1 MWKLWLSFKRVQT
14 CTATIIII
22 TTIFLLLI
30 KKSKHLTSNHL
41 LFTTLCASYFT
52 YEISFKLNKYLARC
66 ILLYL
71 FYRSNNQV
79 LERKKLLGETGEV
92 LKETQFSVSNLM
104 LFQTYR
110 KNSRAGMVHIYWYRY
125 CCPEKSDSPW
135 RP

>member
-1 MWKLWLSFKRVQT
+1 MRCENSDYHLKEYRHAQQLSLLSLLF
-14 CTATIIII
+14 
-22 TTIFLLLI
+22 FLLLI
-30 KKSKHLTSNHL
+30 MKSKHLTSNHL

-110 KNSRAGMVHIYWYRY
+110 
-125 CCPEKSDSPW
+125 
-135 RP
+135 